1 MELEIGLVALAL
13 AVVALALALTLR
25 NQLAALPP
33 AAAAPPAPVEPLLV
47 HAYDDTALR
56 AELNAVR
63 AELQRV
69 SQELGELKAA
79 AEVVPVPP
87 LPKARRGRLDDLRE
101 QLRAS
106 HRESANDEAAEPP
119 TS

>member
-1 MELEIGLVALAL
+1 MELAIGLLALAL
-13 AVVALALALTLR
+13 AVVALGLALRLR

-33 AAAAPPAPVEPLLV
+33 PPAPVEPVRV

-56 AELNAVR
+56 AELEAVR

-106 HRESANDEAAEPP
+106 HRESADDEAAEPP
-119 TS
+119 TA